1 MLDTFITSFRLK
13 NTYRTN
19 TIIYSIRC
27 LPIIGKLL
35 PASLYGSGGLKTF
48 ANVISV
54 LWEIA
59 GTFIGKILYML
70 LMIMLMLA
78 VYDTE
83 PSDTYLHIF
92 TALTVAGGLTN
103 TYMFN
108 PTKDK
113 YYAIVIMGMDAR
125 KFAISNY
132 CYSMIKVVVGFLPL
146 TIILGWFLGVPL
158 WTSVLMPFFVVAV
171 KMTFIAYDIWK
182 FRAKGIATS
191 ENMLGKAS
199 WIGLGVLLIIA
210 YGPPFLG
217 LSMNL
222 TVFTAAMAVSFA
234 LGIAGLISISRFS
247 DYRRLYRL
255 LLTTDNVFALKKA
268 TGTEALKESFAKKI
282 EYDGSF
288 TSSKQGFAY
297 FHQLFVK
304 RHGKLLTKSVK
315 KQAYVITG
323 AAVLA
328 IAVSIA
334 RPEFNPI
341 LNRITLTYLPYFVF
355 IMYLLNRGTTITQA
369 MFMNCDHSMLTYRF
383 YRTPKVILG
392 MFRER
397 LKTLILLNLL
407 PSSLLGLGLAAL
419 LYTTGGTDN
428 PLNYAVLFVSVNA
441 ISVFFSV
448 HYLVMY
454 YLLQP
459 YTRET
464 KVKNSTYIVVQY
476 LTYGICFAMMY
487 VHLPTLSFGIATIIF
502 SVAYC
507 AVSLMLIYR
516 LAPKTFRIRMG

>member
-19 TIIYSIRC
+19 AIIYSVRC
-27 LPIIGKLL
+27 LPVIGRKL
-35 PASLYGSGGLKTF
+35 PSSLYGSGGLKTF

-59 GTFIGKILYML
+59 GAFIGKILYML

-78 VYDTE
+78 VYDTD
-83 PSDTYLHIF
+83 PANTYLHIF
-92 TALTVAGGLTN
+92 TVLTVAGGLTN

-113 YYAIVIMGMDAR
+113 YYAIVIMAMDAR

-132 CYSMIKVVVGFLPL
+132 CYSMIKVVVGFMPL
-146 TIILGWFLGVPL
+146 TIMLGLFLDIPL
-158 WTSVLMPFFVVAV
+158 WTSILMPFFVAAV
-171 KMTFIAYDIWK
+171 KMAFIAYDIWK
-182 FRAKGIATS
+182 FRVRGTATS
-191 ENMLGKAS
+191 ENMLTKAS
-199 WIGLGVLLIIA
+199 WAGLGALIVIA

-217 LSMNL
+217 FSMNL
-222 TVFTAAMAVSFA
+222 TVFTAAMAVAFVF
-234 LGIAGLISISRFS
+234 GIAGLISIAGFS

-255 LLTTDNVFALKKA
+255 LLTADNVFAVKKA
-268 TGTEALKESFAKKI
+268 TGTDALKENFAKKI
-282 EYDGSF
+282 EYDGAV

-304 RHGKLLTKSVK
+304 RHSRLLTKSVK
-315 KQAYVITG
+315 KQAYVIAG
-323 AAVLA
+323 AAVLVIA
-328 IAVSIA
+328 ISIA
-334 RPEFNPI
+334 RPEFNPV

-355 IMYLLNRGTTITQA
+355 IMYMLNRGTTITQA

-407 PSSLLGLGLAAL
+407 PSSLLGLGLAVL

-448 HYLVMY
+448 HYLVLY

-459 YTRET
+459 YTRES

-487 VHLPTLSFGIATIIF
+487 VHMPTLSFGIATIVF
-502 SVAYC
+502 SAAYC
-507 AVSLMLIYR
+507 AVSLVLVYR
-516 LAPKTFRIRMG
+516 LAPKTFKIRMG